1 MIAVKPTDIRNQQ
14 KKYFEQAY
22 AGETLIVSRPQNQNV
37 VIISEQ
43 KYNAM
48 LKAVRN
54 AAYLNHLDKSRGQLE
69 QGDVVVKTLADLEAM
84 ANG

>member
-43 KYNAM
+43 
-48 LKAVRN
+48 
-54 AAYLNHLDKSRGQLE
+54 
-69 QGDVVVKTLADLEAM
+69 
-84 ANG
+84 